1 MDFRDNRSPRNRER
15 LADQGMTVTAA
26 TRTFDHSQAFGKATM
41 RQMVSDLPNAKFRA
55 MRRRLV
61 L

>member
-1 MDFRDNRSPRNRER
+1 
-15 LADQGMTVTAA
+15 MTVTAA